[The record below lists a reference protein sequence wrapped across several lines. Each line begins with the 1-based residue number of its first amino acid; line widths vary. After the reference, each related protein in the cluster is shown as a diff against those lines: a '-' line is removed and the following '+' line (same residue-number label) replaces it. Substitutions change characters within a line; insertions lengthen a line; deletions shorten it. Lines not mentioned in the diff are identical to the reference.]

1 MAGEQKGY
9 RWSANRKMSVVL
21 RLLRGEP
28 MADIIRHSGVSRTDL
43 ILWKKKFLQMG
54 SAGLKARPSGS
65 NDVELRLARRQLEE
79 LTLENELLR
88 RRLTETDHPL
98 R

>member
-28 MADIIRHSGVSRTDL
+28 MADIIRQTGVSRADL
-43 ILWKKKFLQMG
+43 AQWKKKFLQMG
-54 SAGLKARPSGS
+54 SAGLKARPSGI
-65 NDVELRLARRQLEE
+65 NDEEVRLARRQVDE